1 MTSTSES
8 SSTGRSTESMKV
20 RLYLRAGL
28 FAVIAPCVLACAA
41 QTVIYE
47 KTSPYN
53 TILVTED
60 HSGLRT
66 LLFERGGTPHSVVK
80 PGDPDPLELPY
91 AQVAVVGLA
100 LGEQPDPIR
109 ARGL

>member
-66 LLFERGGTPHSVVK
+66 LLFERGGSGQTVAK
-80 PGDPDPLELPY
+80 PGDPEHLEIRETQGPC
-91 AQVAVVGLA
+91 VV
-100 LGEQPDPIR
+100 R
-109 ARGL
+109 AICEEHP